1 MFKQSDQWPA
11 ADDISGNSGG
21 IFLPQTLEVQQ
32 QLQDGGPQLTC
43 RDVAA
48 GIIDR
53 LLNSPHTEQSEILFL
68 KAYIESPAYMTS
80 IPLQLLQRFGE
91 QSDESQLDT
100 FLLSTL
106 SGGTRGALGPQSWVM
121 NSGSVGLNTARRK
134 KKSKT
139 HSMNLEVVTRVIE
152 RSSPRLKTWTA
163 EAFKEAGIIPGVQP
177 LSGKVDVVR
186 AERAAWAASRRRPAA
201 DGARPQRRSE
211 AAALPEHVAKNSVF
225 SDSIVEFAAERP
237 LPHATKASTK
247 VPAILES
254 SPRNSTDFDDWGF
267 DVFEEADLTMNRPLH
282 SCGWEVLSRHGLVE
296 KFGIDKA
303 KGSVFLT
310 KTEAFYSSRDVVFY
324 HNSVHAADVT
334 QTVHSLML
342 TFGFGAFFSPL
353 NKLSLLLSAIIHD
366 MGHDGRNNAFHVAR
380 FDDLALMYNDSS
392 VLENYHLSQG
402 FRLLLRDS
410 SANILLSLK
419 PEQISQ
425 VRQEMIYC
433 VKATDMAAHMS
444 HMGTFKGK
452 VEKLGSK
459 AEDWIAEGPAA
470 INEAQAMLLHAAD
483 VGTSSKPLGISDRW
497 ANMLREEF
505 YAQGDEER
513 RLNMPVSALC
523 DRGNK
528 FASSQ
533 AGFIQFIVQPVFAL
547 LGQASPK
554 VRTVISE
561 QLKANL
567 GIWQERKALEAEVE
581 SPAGG
586 GEDPRVALE
595 VLVFLRP
602 RLSDFSAEADANPH
616 IPGWAGGRSECAPFR
631 GRCPWELPVTCTP

>member
-1 MFKQSDQWPA
+1 MVLGHSSGTMFKQSDQWPA

-163 EAFKEAGIIPGVQP
+163 EAFKEAGIIPGDKADDSPFLLPAEPNGTAAEKEERSRSPGKLMSCGRSAQP
-177 LSGKVDVVR
+177 GRQV
-186 AERAAWAASRRRPAA
+186 AA
-201 DGARPQRRSE
+201 DLLQMERGRRGEARLQHSRSMSPRIRSS
-211 AAALPEHVAKNSVF
+211 AIQSLSSPRKGRCRS
-225 SDSIVEFAAERP
+225 
-237 LPHATKASTK
+237 ATKASTK

-581 SPAGG
+581 SPAGEG
-586 GEDPRVALE
+586 K
-595 VLVFLRP
+595 
-602 RLSDFSAEADANPH
+602 
-616 IPGWAGGRSECAPFR
+616 
-631 GRCPWELPVTCTP
+631 TPE